1 MIIDTGVMNT
11 EPQEDPYEN
20 IYNSTDYSETYR
32 ETYPLTS
39 WLLVIGVLGIFL
51 LHVGTRCRRVFCEQN
66 ESEPLIRY
74 LRQDALIPH
83 IIHVSGPSETE
94 NMGVC
99 PICLEQLLDDGETS
113 QKSVKIACGHVFHT
127 PCISE
132 WFRKN
137 MSCPICREEV

>member
-20 IYNSTDYSETYR
+20 IYNSSDYR
-32 ETYPLTS
+32 ETYPVTS
-39 WLLVIGVLGIFL
+39 WLLVIGVVGIFL

-83 IIHVSGPSETE
+83 IIQVSVPSDTE

-99 PICLEQLLDDGETS
+99 PICLEQLLDDGEETS
-113 QKSVKIACGHVFHT
+113 RKSVKIACGHVFHT